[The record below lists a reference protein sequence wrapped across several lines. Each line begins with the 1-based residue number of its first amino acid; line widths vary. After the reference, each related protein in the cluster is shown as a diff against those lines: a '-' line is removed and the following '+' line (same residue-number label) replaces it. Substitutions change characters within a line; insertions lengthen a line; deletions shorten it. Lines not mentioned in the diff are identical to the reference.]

1 MRRRG
6 GRVSVGRG
14 PGGRP
19 PPGSRGGCGRRRLL
33 GAGERRERTAWGV
46 TWVTCARLRIR
57 IAFARNTKK
66 CGLSKSEVPLYHEVE
81 DFRAPSR
88 NAQAP
93 HVPPSA
99 HTISKDRASLS
110 QAFRVT
116 VSFHRKFDVRCTIM
130 CAHNCAAFT
139 LGYLREAG
147 GRRAMLTL
155 YLPTTIAQRAGS
167 AGPYWL
173 CRRRSLSLAPTLRK

>member
-6 GRVSVGRG
+6 GQASVGRG

-66 CGLSKSEVPLYHEVE
+66 CGLSKSEVPLYHE

-88 NAQAP
+88 KPTRKRRMSP
-93 HVPPSA
+93 HPPIRYLRIELLYLKPSELQLVFTA
-99 HTISKDRASLS
+99 NY
-110 QAFRVT
+110 
-116 VSFHRKFDVRCTIM
+116 VRCTIM

-155 YLPTTIAQRAGS
+155 YLPTMIARRAGS